1 MHLLVVVLFYFLH
14 LHCTNLAGKSEQ
26 VDEAFCIVV
35 VIQIAGCEGSKAFI
49 VERVRRSCAGFDDI
63 ALVELEFYFA
73 GYIFLSL
80 FYECLNCLAQRSEPF
95 AFVYNLSHL
104 VAHIDL
110 FCIGIA
116 VEDQLFQLLMCLHQ
130 DRSAGSLINA
140 AGFHADNTVLYDIYD
155 ADAIFNAEGRTR
167 LPLVLMMAIDIT
179 VYHLFCIHNPQKLS
193 DVRKDRYDRAVEW
206 LKQVAKQQISIDGA
220 PLLPDEDRKKNSP
233 WLMYSNP
240 KRHNH
245 L

>member
-1 MHLLVVVLFYFLH
+1 M
-14 LHCTNLAGKSEQ
+14 
-26 VDEAFCIVV
+26 
-35 VIQIAGCEGSKAFI
+35 SKFITPQDYDASIHTEILDRLTRSDDTI
-49 VERVRRSCAGFDDI
+49 VEICEDRAIAEMRS
-63 ALVELEFYFA
+63 Y
-73 GYIFLSL
+73 LSG
-80 FYECLNCLAQRSEPF
+80 R
-95 AFVYNLSHL
+95 
-104 VAHIDL
+104 
-110 FCIGIA
+110 
-116 VEDQLFQLLMCLHQ
+116 
-130 DRSAGSLINA
+130 
-140 AGFHADNTVLYDIYD
+140 YD

-167 LPLVLMMAIDIT
+167 LPLVLMMGIDIS